1 MRPAATPLPFLRK
14 LRRNGFLLPLRPECA
29 PLAERQPGNFKE
41 ILHDVLAVN
50 VGSGSVRVLATPM
63 IVAFMEEA
71 ASACVAPY
79 LGEGRTTVGTS
90 IAISHSA
97 PTFFGGAVS
106 VKATLTAVGAGGRSF
121 TFAVEA
127 RDNAG
132 LVAQGTHERFA
143 VDKAKFESKAEERLA
158 M

>member
-1 MRPAATPLPFLRK
+1 MSSVASIPTAFSQRDSPKTT
-14 LRRNGFLLPLRPECA
+14 EC
-29 PLAERQPGNFKE
+29 
-41 ILHDVLAVN
+41 
-50 VGSGSVRVLATPM
+50 
-63 IVAFMEEA
+63 
-71 ASACVAPY
+71 ACVAPY

>member
-1 MRPAATPLPFLRK
+1 MSDTQLAPGIFHQLV
-14 LRRNGFLLPLRPECA
+14 RNVTE
-29 PLAERQPGNFKE
+29 
-41 ILHDVLAVN
+41 DVLAVN

-90 IAISHSA
+90 IGISHSA

-127 RDNAG
+127 RDTAG

>member
-1 MRPAATPLPFLRK
+1 MSDTQLAPGIFHQLV
-14 LRRNGFLLPLRPECA
+14 RNVTE
-29 PLAERQPGNFKE
+29 
-41 ILHDVLAVN
+41 DVLAVN

-97 PTFFGGAVS
+97 PTFFGGADCRERCLGGDGA
-106 VKATLTAVGAGGRSF
+106 ATLTAVGAGGRSF

>member
-1 MRPAATPLPFLRK
+1 MSDTQLAPGIFHQLV
-14 LRRNGFLLPLRPECA
+14 RNVTE
-29 PLAERQPGNFKE
+29 
-41 ILHDVLAVN
+41 DVLAVN
-50 VGSGSVRVLATPM
+50 
-63 IVAFMEEA
+63 
-71 ASACVAPY
+71 
-79 LGEGRTTVGTS
+79 VGTS